1 MDADLLTMMRKL
13 APDLTDEMARRA
25 LILERISVMQPVGRR
40 QLAQHLHLPEREI
53 RNTASLLRD
62 LGYVEL
68 NASGMTVTGKAESVL
83 EPARAFS
90 KAMSGL
96 TELENRLSAALPV
109 DRVIVAPG
117 DADEEPSVL
126 SDAGRL
132 CAVRLRSMLQN
143 GNTIAITG
151 GRSVAAVVRSYQGSS
166 PLNVMVVPARG
177 GLGRSVEW
185 EANTLAEEMAVKLGG
200 HYRLIHLPD
209 RLDASAMQQ
218 MLKLPEISE
227 VMELLQRADIILH
240 GIGKA
245 NETTRFQQLDRAT
258 KNRLTEQE
266 VSGECFGAFFD
277 PRGRVLLEA
286 TGIGVDLA
294 RLKPTCSMIAVAAG
308 SSKAKAILAVMRH
321 GRHALLVTDE
331 GAARRMTEVL
341 EEERNMV

>member
-1 MDADLLTMMRKL
+1 MNSDLITMMRKL

-62 LGYVEL
+62 LGYVQL
-68 NASGMTVTGKAESVL
+68 NASGMTVTDKADSVL

-96 TELENRLSAALPV
+96 TDLENRLCAALPV
-109 DRVIVAPG
+109 DRVMIAPG
-117 DADEEPSVL
+117 DADEEASVL

-132 CAVRLRSMLQN
+132 CASGMRNMLQN
-143 GNTIAITG
+143 GNTVAITG
-151 GRSVAAVVRSYQGSS
+151 GRSVAAVVRSYQGGA
-166 PLNVMVVPARG
+166 PMNVMVVPARG

-185 EANTLAEEMAVKLGG
+185 EANTLAEELAGKLGG

-218 MLKLPEISE
+218 MQKLPEINE
-227 VMELLQRADIILH
+227 VMELLQRADMILH
-240 GIGKA
+240 GVGRA
-245 NETTRFQQLDRAT
+245 CETTRFQQLDRTT
-258 KNRLTEQE
+258 KNLLTERK

-277 PRGRVLLEA
+277 PRGNCLLEA

-294 RLKPTCSMIAVAAG
+294 RLKPTCRMIAVAAG
-308 SSKAKAILAVMRH
+308 RSKAEAILSVMRH
-321 GRHALLVTDE
+321 GHHALLVTDE
-331 GAARRMTEVL
+331 GAAGRMAEIL
-341 EEERNMV
+341 EEEKNPV